1 MSEKKVKGFLGVGSL
16 VSEAI
21 KATANNNAIQTV
33 VDKRV
38 EAEVIRRAGILEKCL
53 DKYDATKKEI
63 LSLKPDM
70 VSLGVVKSESGEE
83 TGAPIKNEAW
93 SPAQWAK
100 KEKALKLIADLDIAF
115 MHAFDENKPDW
126 DKLQKLS
133 TGGGDQKK
141 KEDAD

>member
-21 KATANNNAIQTV
+21 KATANNDAIQTV
-33 VDKRV
+33 VNKRV
-38 EAEVIRRAGILEKCL
+38 EAEVIRRSGILEKCL
-53 DKYDATKKEI
+53 DKYDTTKKE
-63 LSLKPDM
+63 LFSLKPD
-70 VSLGVVKSESGEE
+70 VISLGVVKGESGEE
-83 TGAPIKNEAW
+83 TGTPIKNEAW

-100 KEKALKLIADLDIAF
+100 REKALKLIADLDIAF

-133 TGGGDQKK
+133 AGGDQKK
-141 KEDAD
+141 KEDAN